1 MEVSSPAPGPGDAYD
16 RWAMGGLH
24 EADVAPDPVEQFLA
38 WYGQADSE
46 AVALAT
52 ASADGVP
59 SVRMVLLRGA
69 DRNGFV
75 FYTNHDSA
83 KGRDLAANPRAALCF
98 FWAPDRQVRVSGPVQ
113 PVEHEESERYW
124 RNRPRASQLSAWA
137 SRQSQVVESR
147 EALEQRVAELA
158 DRFGEADVPLP
169 PFWGGYRLVPE
180 TVEFWH
186 HRDDRLH
193 DRLRYRQEN
202 GTWLI
207 ERLSP

>member
-1 MEVSSPAPGPGDAYD
+1 M
-16 RWAMGGLH
+16 GLH
-24 EADVAPDPVEQFLA
+24 EADVEPDPVDQFLA
-38 WYGQADSE
+38 WYGEAESE

-52 ASADGVP
+52 ASADGTP

-69 DRNGFV
+69 DRTGFT
-75 FYTNHDSA
+75 FYTNFDSA
-83 KGRDLAANPRAALCF
+83 KARDLAANPRAALCF

-113 PVEHEESERYW
+113 PVGPVESERYW

-147 EALEQRVAELA
+147 DALEQRVAELA
-158 DRFGEADVPLP
+158 TRFADRDVPLP
-169 PFWGGYRLVPE
+169 PFWGGYRLEPE

-193 DRLRYRQEN
+193 DRLRYRRDEDS
-202 GTWLI
+202 WLI

>member
-1 MEVSSPAPGPGDAYD
+1 M
-16 RWAMGGLH
+16 GLH
-24 EADVAPDPVEQFLA
+24 EADVEPDPVDQFLA
-38 WYGQADSE
+38 WYGEAQSE

-52 ASADGVP
+52 ASAEGTP

-69 DRNGFV
+69 DRTGFT
-75 FYTNHDSA
+75 FYTNFDSA
-83 KGRDLAANPRAALCF
+83 KARDLAANPRAALCF
-98 FWAPDRQVRVSGPVQ
+98 FWPPDRQVRVSGQVQ
-113 PVEHEESERYW
+113 PVGPRESERYW

-158 DRFGEADVPLP
+158 TRFADQDVPLP
-169 PFWGGYRLVPE
+169 PFWGGYRLEPE

-193 DRLRYRQEN
+193 DRLRYRRDEDS
-202 GTWLI
+202 WLI

>member
-1 MEVSSPAPGPGDAYD
+1 MV
-16 RWAMGGLH
+16 GLH

-69 DRNGFV
+69 DRSGFV
-75 FYTNHDSA
+75 FYTNFDSA
-83 KGRDLAANPRAALCF
+83 KARDLAVNPRAALCF
-98 FWAPDRQVRVSGPVQ
+98 FWPPDRQVRVSGPVHTVDQ
-113 PVEHEESERYW
+113 EESERYW

-158 DRFGEADVPLP
+158 ERFGEADVPLP

-186 HRDDRLH
+186 HREDRLH
-193 DRLRYRQEN
+193 DRLRYRQEG
-202 GTWLI
+202 GTWVI
-207 ERLSP
+207 ERLAP

>member
-1 MEVSSPAPGPGDAYD
+1 MA
-16 RWAMGGLH
+16 GLH
-24 EADVAPDPVEQFLA
+24 EVDVAPDPVDQFLA

-52 ASADGVP
+52 ASAGAVP
-59 SVRMVLLRGA
+59 SLRMVLLRGA
-69 DRNGFV
+69 DRSGFV
-75 FYTNHDSA
+75 FYTNSDSA
-83 KGRDLAANPRAALCF
+83 KARDLAVNPRAALCF
-98 FWAPDRQVRVSGPVQ
+98 FWPPDRQVRVSGPVHRVDQ
-113 PVEHEESERYW
+113 EESERYW

-158 DRFGEADVPLP
+158 ERFGDAEVPLP
-169 PFWGGYRLVPE
+169 PFWGGYRLIAE

-193 DRLRYRQEN
+193 DRLRYRRE
-202 GTWLI
+202 GDAWVV

>member
-1 MEVSSPAPGPGDAYD
+1 M
-16 RWAMGGLH
+16 GLH
-24 EADVAPDPVEQFLA
+24 ETDVVPDPIDQFLA
-38 WYGQADSE
+38 WYGEADSE

-52 ASADGVP
+52 ASAEGVP

-69 DRNGFV
+69 DRTGFV
-75 FYTNHDSA
+75 FYTNLDSA
-83 KGRDLAANPRAALCF
+83 KGRDLVANPRAALCF
-98 FWAPDRQVRVSGPVQ
+98 FWPPDRQVRVSGAVQ
-113 PVEHEESERYW
+113 PVGPAESERYW

-147 EALEQRVAELA
+147 EALEQRVAHLA
-158 DRFGEADVPLP
+158 ARFGDDDVPLP
-169 PFWGGYRLVPE
+169 PFWGGYRLEPE

-193 DRLRYRQEN
+193 DRLRYRREEES
-202 GTWLI
+202 WLI